1 VTRRKASPGPV
12 GNASPKPV
20 ANALGDS
27 HNFGRRVARSNGR
40 IQKPRTLLWEW
51 LLLCADSPLRK
62 LLSEAAAQD
71 GLGSDAFEF
80 LPTLRF
86 FGHEAPHGGEVEEL
100 RLEPLRNTSA
110 ESRREL
116 AGILGRSLALW
127 SWLGVADLHWENL
140 VLGVDAQGRTV
151 FGPLDIELILAELS
165 LPTETKLLPDADPE
179 YAELCRHAAGAR
191 RVLPYLGKPVQAT
204 ELVAMAAAYHGS
216 LVFLDRNA
224 AAIAKVF
231 SDLPALRDTPLRVL
245 LRSTGDYVHAQEH
258 PQSLWPPLL
267 EAETEQLARGDI
279 PYFFRLYGR
288 PGIHYYA
295 SVALTEL
302 QCLPLHGDVP
312 QLDPMLSLSRSLR
325 SPARSKLRQD
335 GLFTLLGAFD
345 HKSLTGQHSSDELS
359 VAWTGRKLVVRL
371 PGGDELET
379 QRSLRAYVGSLYLPC
394 ECGEVRSVFVPAVTA
409 CATRRGNV

>member
-1 VTRRKASPGPV
+1 MPARTPV
-12 GNASPKPV
+12 VALSIAGLVAPIWFTTLVIVQGILQPDYSHIAMPV
-20 ANALGDS
+20 SALAAWPAGWMQRI
-27 HNFGRRVARSNGR
+27 NFYVCGALMAAFTIAVHRSIRPTWYGVVG
-40 IQKPRTLLWEW
+40 IALLFTS
-51 LLLCADSPLRK
+51 CV
-62 LLSEAAAQD
+62 
-71 GLGSDAFEF
+71 GL
-80 LPTLRF
+80 
-86 FGHEAPHGGEVEEL
+86 V
-100 RLEPLRNTSA
+100 
-110 ESRREL
+110 L
-116 AGILGRSLALW
+116 AGLFPWILVN
-127 SWLGVADLHWENL
+127 GV
-140 VLGVDAQGRTV
+140 
-151 FGPLDIELILAELS
+151 
-165 LPTETKLLPDADPE
+165 PTETKLRPDADPE

-191 RVLPYLGKPVQAT
+191 RVLPYLGKPVEAT
-204 ELVAMAAAYHGS
+204 DLVAMAAAYHGS

-267 EAETEQLARGDI
+267 EAETEQLERGDI